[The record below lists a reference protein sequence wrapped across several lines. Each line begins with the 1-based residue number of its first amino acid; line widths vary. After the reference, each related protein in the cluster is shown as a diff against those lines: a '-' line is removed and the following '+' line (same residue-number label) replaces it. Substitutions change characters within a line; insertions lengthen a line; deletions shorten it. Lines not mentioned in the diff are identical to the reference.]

1 MIDSSQ
7 FNILFNGLIVTL
19 ELSLYSSIG
28 ALLIGLLVGLC
39 RVSPIPSLRIF
50 ARIYIEFVRSLPV
63 VIILVFIFF
72 AGPSFGISLSSFSAS
87 VAGLAIYMASYLAEA
102 LRSGINS
109 IPDGQA
115 DAARALGFGYM
126 QVIRFVIIPQALR
139 SVVPPIG
146 NVIVD
151 LTKNTSVAYTIAAVE
166 LTGAATNL
174 ATITARPYLFFMIAI
189 ALYLLITLSL
199 GYFFRA
205 TERAVRFER

>member
-7 FNILFNGLIVTL
+7 FNILFDGLIATL
-19 ELSLYSSIG
+19 ELSFYASVG

-39 RVSPIPSLRIF
+39 RVSPVSSLRVF
-50 ARIYIEFVRSLPV
+50 ARIYIEFVRSVPI
-63 VIILVFIFF
+63 VIILVFLFF
-72 AGPSFGISLSSFSAS
+72 AGPSFGISLSSFYAS
-87 VAGLAIYMASYLAEA
+87 IVGLAIYMASYVAEA

-109 IPDGQA
+109 IPEGQA

-126 QVIRFVIIPQALR
+126 QVVRFVVIPQALR
-139 SVVPPIG
+139 SVVPPVG

-151 LTKNTSVAYTIAAVE
+151 LTKNTSVAYTIATIE

-174 ATITARPYLFFMIAI
+174 ATKTARPYLFFAIAI
-189 ALYLLITLSL
+189 AIYLVITLSL
-199 GYFFRA
+199 GYFFRV